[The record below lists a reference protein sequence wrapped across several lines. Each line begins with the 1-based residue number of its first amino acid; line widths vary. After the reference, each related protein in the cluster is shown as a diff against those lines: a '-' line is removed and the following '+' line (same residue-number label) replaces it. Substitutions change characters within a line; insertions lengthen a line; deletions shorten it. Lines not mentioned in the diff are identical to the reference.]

1 MKKKIAVLAA
11 VLLALFASAM
21 AFNLQRGVTVGEYF
35 LPRHGEGLYQ
45 KNADYRVALSHDGD
59 GTHCDIR
66 FGAETL
72 SAVLTWNG
80 ERVRVEYDD
89 GTVVAG
95 VWFSAE
101 MGLTREDGFPLAW
114 GEDDVTIVVNG
125 EPERVSRI
133 TLAGALCR
141 MDQDAAERRGSAALP
156 LAGALLYAL
165 GAAALLWPEQ
175 TFFFA
180 SRWRYNVPEL
190 SEEGAAAQ
198 RLGGVAMMAVSAFVM
213 FAPLI
218 L

>member
-1 MKKKIAVLAA
+1 MKKKIALLAA
-11 VLLALFASAM
+11 VLLALFVSAM
-21 AFNLQRGVTVGEYF
+21 AFNLQRGVTVGETF
-35 LPRHGEGLYQ
+35 LPKRSDALYQ
-45 KNADYRVALSHDGD
+45 KNADYRVSLSHDGD
-59 GTHCDIR
+59 KTLCDIR

-72 SAVLTWNG
+72 SAALTWNG
-80 ERVRVEYDD
+80 ERVRIEYDD

-95 VWFSAE
+95 VWYPAE
-101 MGLTREDGFPLAW
+101 KWVMDEEGMPVIWSDG
-114 GEDDVTIVVNG
+114 VTVIVNG
-125 EPERVSRI
+125 ETVSIGRGA
-133 TLAGALCR
+133 LANALCR
-141 MDQDAAERRGSAALP
+141 MDTNAAEPRGSAALP

-180 SRWRYNVPEL
+180 NRWRYNVPEL

>member
-1 MKKKIAVLAA
+1 MKKKIALLAA
-11 VLLALFASAM
+11 VLLALFVSAM
-21 AFNLQRGVTVGEYF
+21 AFNLQRGVTVGETF
-35 LPRHGEGLYQ
+35 LLKRSDALYQ
-45 KNADYRVALSHDGD
+45 KNADYRVSLSHDGD
-59 GTHCDIR
+59 KTLCDIR

-72 SAVLTWNG
+72 SAALTWNG
-80 ERVRVEYDD
+80 ERVRIEYDD

-95 VWFSAE
+95 VWYPAE
-101 MGLTREDGFPLAW
+101 KWVMDEEGMPVIWSDGAT
-114 GEDDVTIVVNG
+114 VIVNG
-125 EPERVSRI
+125 ETVSIGRGA
-133 TLAGALCR
+133 LANALCR
-141 MDQDAAERRGSAALP
+141 MDTNAAEPRGSAALP

-180 SRWRYNVPEL
+180 NRWRYNVPEL

-198 RLGGVAMMAVSAFVM
+198 RLGGAAMMAVSAFVM

>member
-1 MKKKIAVLAA
+1 MKKIALLAA
-11 VLLALFASAM
+11 VLLALFVSAM
-21 AFNLQRGVTVGEYF
+21 AFNLQRGVTVGETF
-35 LPRHGEGLYQ
+35 LPKRSDALYQ
-45 KNADYRVALSHDGD
+45 KNADYRVSLSHDGD
-59 GTHCDIR
+59 KTLCDIR

-72 SAVLTWNG
+72 SAALTWNG
-80 ERVRVEYDD
+80 ERVRIEYDD

-95 VWFSAE
+95 VWYPAE
-101 MGLTREDGFPLAW
+101 KWVMDEEGMPVIWSDGAT
-114 GEDDVTIVVNG
+114 VIVNG
-125 EPERVSRI
+125 ETVSIGRGA
-133 TLAGALCR
+133 LANALCR
-141 MDQDAAERRGSAALP
+141 MDTNAAEPRGSAALP

-180 SRWRYNVPEL
+180 NRWRYNVPEL

-198 RLGGVAMMAVSAFVM
+198 RLGGAAMMAVSAFVM

>member
-1 MKKKIAVLAA
+1 MKKKIALLAA
-11 VLLALFASAM
+11 VLLALFVSAM
-21 AFNLQRGVTVGEYF
+21 AFNLQRGVTVGETF
-35 LPRHGEGLYQ
+35 LPKRSDALYQ
-45 KNADYRVALSHDGD
+45 KNADYRVSLSHDGD
-59 GTHCDIR
+59 KTLCDIR

-72 SAVLTWNG
+72 SAALTWNG
-80 ERVRVEYDD
+80 ERVRIEYDD

-95 VWFSAE
+95 VWYPAE
-101 MGLTREDGFPLAW
+101 KWVMDEEGMPVIWSDG
-114 GEDDVTIVVNG
+114 VTVIVNG
-125 EPERVSRI
+125 ETVSIGRGA
-133 TLAGALCR
+133 LANALCR
-141 MDQDAAERRGSAALP
+141 MDTNAAEPRGSAALP
-156 LAGALLYAL
+156 RVGALLYAL

-180 SRWRYNVPEL
+180 NRWRYNVPEL

>member
-1 MKKKIAVLAA
+1 MKKKIALLAA
-11 VLLALFASAM
+11 VLLALFVSAM
-21 AFNLQRGVTVGEYF
+21 AFNLQRGVTVGETF
-35 LPRHGEGLYQ
+35 LPKRSDALYQ
-45 KNADYRVALSHDGD
+45 KNADYRVSLSHDGD
-59 GTHCDIR
+59 KTLCDIR

-72 SAVLTWNG
+72 SAALTWNG
-80 ERVRVEYDD
+80 ERVRIEYDD

-95 VWFSAE
+95 VWYPAE
-101 MGLTREDGFPLAW
+101 KWVMDEEGMPVIWSDGAT
-114 GEDDVTIVVNG
+114 VIVNG
-125 EPERVSRI
+125 ETVSIGRGA
-133 TLAGALCR
+133 LANALCR
-141 MDQDAAERRGSAALP
+141 MDTNAAEPRGSAALP

-180 SRWRYNVPEL
+180 NRWRYNVPEL

-198 RLGGVAMMAVSAFVM
+198 RLGGAAMMAVSAFVM

>member
-1 MKKKIAVLAA
+1 MKKKIALLAA
-11 VLLALFASAM
+11 VLLALFVSAM
-21 AFNLQRGVTVGEYF
+21 AFNLQRGITVGETF
-35 LPRHGEGLYQ
+35 LPKRSDALYQ
-45 KNADYRVALSHDGD
+45 KNADYRVSLSHDGD
-59 GTHCDIR
+59 KTLCDIR

-72 SAVLTWNG
+72 SAALTWNG
-80 ERVRVEYDD
+80 ERVRIEYDD

-95 VWFSAE
+95 VWYPAE
-101 MGLTREDGFPLAW
+101 KWVMDEEGMPVIWSDGAT
-114 GEDDVTIVVNG
+114 VIVNG
-125 EPERVSRI
+125 ETVSIGRGA
-133 TLAGALCR
+133 LANALCR
-141 MDQDAAERRGSAALP
+141 MDTNAAEPRGSAALP

-180 SRWRYNVPEL
+180 NRWRYNVPEL

>member
-1 MKKKIAVLAA
+1 MKKKIALLAA
-11 VLLALFASAM
+11 VLLALFVSAM
-21 AFNLQRGVTVGEYF
+21 AFNLQRGVTVGETF
-35 LPRHGEGLYQ
+35 LPKRSDALYQ
-45 KNADYRVALSHDGD
+45 KNADYRVSLSHDGD
-59 GTHCDIR
+59 KTLCDIR

-72 SAVLTWNG
+72 SAALTWNG
-80 ERVRVEYDD
+80 ERVRIEYDD

-95 VWFSAE
+95 VWYPAE
-101 MGLTREDGFPLAW
+101 KWVMDEEGMPVIWSDGAT
-114 GEDDVTIVVNG
+114 VIVNG
-125 EPERVSRI
+125 ETVSIGRGA
-133 TLAGALCR
+133 LANALCR
-141 MDQDAAERRGSAALP
+141 METNAAEPRGSAALP

-180 SRWRYNVPEL
+180 NRWRYHVPEL

-198 RLGGVAMMAVSAFVM
+198 RLGGAAMMAVSAFVM

>member
-1 MKKKIAVLAA
+1 MKKKIALLAA
-11 VLLALFASAM
+11 VLLALFVSAM
-21 AFNLQRGVTVGEYF
+21 AFNLQRGVTVGETF
-35 LPRHGEGLYQ
+35 LPKRSDALYQ
-45 KNADYRVALSHDGD
+45 KNADYRVSLSHDGD
-59 GTHCDIR
+59 KTLCDIR

-72 SAVLTWNG
+72 SAALSWNG
-80 ERVRVEYDD
+80 ERVRIEYDD

-95 VWFSAE
+95 VWYPAE
-101 MGLTREDGFPLAW
+101 KWVMDEEGMPVIWSDGAT
-114 GEDDVTIVVNG
+114 VIVNG
-125 EPERVSRI
+125 ETVSIGRGA
-133 TLAGALCR
+133 LANALCR
-141 MDQDAAERRGSAALP
+141 MDTNAAEPRGSAALP

-180 SRWRYNVPEL
+180 NRWRYNVPEL

-198 RLGGVAMMAVSAFVM
+198 RLGGAAMMAVSAFVM

>member
-1 MKKKIAVLAA
+1 MKKKIALLAA
-11 VLLALFASAM
+11 VLLALFVSAM
-21 AFNLQRGVTVGEYF
+21 AFNLQRGVTVGETF
-35 LPRHGEGLYQ
+35 LPKRSDALYQ
-45 KNADYRVALSHDGD
+45 KNADYRVSLSHDGD
-59 GTHCDIR
+59 KTLCDIR

-72 SAVLTWNG
+72 SAALTWNG
-80 ERVRVEYDD
+80 ERVRIEYDD

-95 VWFSAE
+95 VWYPAE
-101 MGLTREDGFPLAW
+101 KWVMDEEGMPVIWSDGAT
-114 GEDDVTIVVNG
+114 VIVNG
-125 EPERVSRI
+125 ETVSIGRGA
-133 TLAGALCR
+133 LANALCR
-141 MDQDAAERRGSAALP
+141 MDTNAAEPRGSAALP
-156 LAGALLYAL
+156 LVGALLYAL

-180 SRWRYNVPEL
+180 NRWRYNVPEL

>member
-1 MKKKIAVLAA
+1 MKKKIALLAA
-11 VLLALFASAM
+11 VLLALFVSAM
-21 AFNLQRGVTVGEYF
+21 AFNLQRGVTVGETF
-35 LPRHGEGLYQ
+35 LPKRSDALYQ
-45 KNADYRVALSHDGD
+45 KNADYRVSLSHDGD
-59 GTHCDIR
+59 KTLCDIR

-72 SAVLTWNG
+72 SAALTWNG
-80 ERVRVEYDD
+80 ERVRIEYDD

-95 VWFSAE
+95 VWYPAE
-101 MGLTREDGFPLAW
+101 KWVMDEEGMPVIWSDGAT
-114 GEDDVTIVVNG
+114 VIVNG
-125 EPERVSRI
+125 ETVSIGRGA
-133 TLAGALCR
+133 LANALCR
-141 MDQDAAERRGSAALP
+141 MDTNAAEPRGSAALP

-180 SRWRYNVPEL
+180 NRWRYNVPEL

>member
-1 MKKKIAVLAA
+1 MKKKIALLAA
-11 VLLALFASAM
+11 VLLALFVSAM
-21 AFNLQRGVTVGEYF
+21 AFDLQRGVTVGETF
-35 LPRHGEGLYQ
+35 LPKRSDALYQ
-45 KNADYRVALSHDGD
+45 KNADYRVSLSHDGD
-59 GTHCDIR
+59 KTLCDIR

-72 SAVLTWNG
+72 SAALTWNG
-80 ERVRVEYDD
+80 ERVRIEYDD

-95 VWFSAE
+95 VWYPAE
-101 MGLTREDGFPLAW
+101 KWVMDEEGMPVIWSDGAT
-114 GEDDVTIVVNG
+114 VIVNG
-125 EPERVSRI
+125 ETVSIGRGA
-133 TLAGALCR
+133 LANALCR
-141 MDQDAAERRGSAALP
+141 MDTNAAEPRGSAALP

-180 SRWRYNVPEL
+180 NRWRYNVPEL

-198 RLGGVAMMAVSAFVM
+198 RLGGAAMMAVSAFVM

>member
-1 MKKKIAVLAA
+1 MKKKIALLAA
-11 VLLALFASAM
+11 VLLALFVSAM
-21 AFNLQRGVTVGEYF
+21 AFNLQRGVTVGETF
-35 LPRHGEGLYQ
+35 LPKRSDALYQ
-45 KNADYRVALSHDGD
+45 KNADYRVSLSHDGD
-59 GTHCDIR
+59 KTLCDIR

-72 SAVLTWNG
+72 SAALIWNG
-80 ERVRVEYDD
+80 ERVRIEYDD

-95 VWFSAE
+95 VWYPAE
-101 MGLTREDGFPLAW
+101 KWVMDEEGMPVIWSDGAT
-114 GEDDVTIVVNG
+114 VIVNG
-125 EPERVSRI
+125 ETVSIGRGA
-133 TLAGALCR
+133 LANALCR
-141 MDQDAAERRGSAALP
+141 MDTNAAEPRGSAALP
-156 LAGALLYAL
+156 LTGALLYAL

-180 SRWRYNVPEL
+180 NRWRYNVPEL

>member
-1 MKKKIAVLAA
+1 MKKKIALLAA
-11 VLLALFASAM
+11 VLLALFVSAM
-21 AFNLQRGVTVGEYF
+21 AFNLQRGVTVGETF
-35 LPRHGEGLYQ
+35 LPKRSDALYQ
-45 KNADYRVALSHDGD
+45 KNADYRVSLSHDGD
-59 GTHCDIR
+59 KTLCDIR

-72 SAVLTWNG
+72 SAALSWNG
-80 ERVRVEYDD
+80 ERVRIEYDD

-95 VWFSAE
+95 VWYPAE
-101 MGLTREDGFPLAW
+101 KWVMDEEGMPVIWSDGAT
-114 GEDDVTIVVNG
+114 VIVNG
-125 EPERVSRI
+125 ETVSIGRGA
-133 TLAGALCR
+133 LANALCR
-141 MDQDAAERRGSAALP
+141 MDTNAAEPRGSAALP

-180 SRWRYNVPEL
+180 NRWRYNVPEL

-198 RLGGVAMMAVSAFVM
+198 RLGGVAMMAVSVFVM

>member
-1 MKKKIAVLAA
+1 MKKKIALLAA
-11 VLLALFASAM
+11 VLLALFVSSM
-21 AFNLQRGVTVGEYF
+21 AFNLQRGVTVGETF
-35 LPRHGEGLYQ
+35 LPRRSGALYQ
-45 KNADYRVALSHDGD
+45 KNAGYRVALSHDGD
-59 GTHCDIR
+59 KTLCDIR
-66 FGAETL
+66 FGVETF
-72 SAVLTWNG
+72 SAALTWNG
-80 ERVRVEYDD
+80 ERVRIEYDD
-89 GTVVAG
+89 GTVIAG
-95 VWFSAE
+95 VWRSAE

-114 GEDDVTIVVNG
+114 GDGVTISVNG
-125 EPERVSRI
+125 EPERISRS

-141 MDQDAAERRGSAALP
+141 MDKDAAEPRGSAALP
-156 LAGALLYAL
+156 LGGALLYAL

-198 RLGGVAMMAVSAFVM
+198 RLGGAAMMAAAAFVM

>member
-1 MKKKIAVLAA
+1 MKKKIALLAA
-11 VLLALFASAM
+11 VLLALFVSAM
-21 AFNLQRGVTVGEYF
+21 AFNLQRGVTVGETF
-35 LPRHGEGLYQ
+35 LPKRSDALYQ
-45 KNADYRVALSHDGD
+45 KNADYRVSLSHDGD
-59 GTHCDIR
+59 KTLCDIR

-72 SAVLTWNG
+72 SAALIWNG
-80 ERVRVEYDD
+80 ERVRIEYDD

-95 VWFSAE
+95 VWYPAE
-101 MGLTREDGFPLAW
+101 KWVMDEEGMPVIWSDGAT
-114 GEDDVTIVVNG
+114 VIVNG
-125 EPERVSRI
+125 ETVSIGRGA
-133 TLAGALCR
+133 LANALCR
-141 MDQDAAERRGSAALP
+141 MDTNAAEPRGSAAL
-156 LAGALLYAL
+156 LLVGALLYAL

-180 SRWRYNVPEL
+180 NRWRYNVPEL

>member
-1 MKKKIAVLAA
+1 MKKKIALLAA
-11 VLLALFASAM
+11 VLLALFVSAM
-21 AFNLQRGVTVGEYF
+21 AFNLQRGVTVGETF
-35 LPRHGEGLYQ
+35 LPKRSDALYQ
-45 KNADYRVALSHDGD
+45 KNADYRVSLSHDGD
-59 GTHCDIR
+59 KTLCDIR

-72 SAVLTWNG
+72 SAALTWNG
-80 ERVRVEYDD
+80 ERVRIEYDD

-95 VWFSAE
+95 VWYPAE
-101 MGLTREDGFPLAW
+101 KWVMDEEGMPVIWSDGAT
-114 GEDDVTIVVNG
+114 VTVNG
-125 EPERVSRI
+125 ETVSIGRGA
-133 TLAGALCR
+133 LANALCR
-141 MDQDAAERRGSAALP
+141 MDTNAAEPRGSAALP

-180 SRWRYNVPEL
+180 NRWRYNVPEL

>member
-1 MKKKIAVLAA
+1 MKKKIALLAA
-11 VLLALFASAM
+11 VLLALFVSAM
-21 AFNLQRGVTVGEYF
+21 AFNLQRGVTVGETF
-35 LPRHGEGLYQ
+35 LPKRSDALYQ
-45 KNADYRVALSHDGD
+45 KNADYRVSLSHDGD
-59 GTHCDIR
+59 KTLCDIR

-72 SAVLTWNG
+72 SAALTWNG
-80 ERVRVEYDD
+80 ERVRIEYDD

-95 VWFSAE
+95 VWYPAE
-101 MGLTREDGFPLAW
+101 KWVMDEEDMPVIWSDG
-114 GEDDVTIVVNG
+114 VTVIVNG
-125 EPERVSRI
+125 ETVSIGRGA
-133 TLAGALCR
+133 LANALCR
-141 MDQDAAERRGSAALP
+141 MDTNAAEPRGSAALP

-180 SRWRYNVPEL
+180 NRWRYNVPEL

-198 RLGGVAMMAVSAFVM
+198 RLGGAAMMAVSAFVM

>member
-1 MKKKIAVLAA
+1 MKKKIALLAA
-11 VLLALFASAM
+11 VLLALFVSAM
-21 AFNLQRGVTVGEYF
+21 AFNLQRGVTVGETF
-35 LPRHGEGLYQ
+35 LPKRSDALYQ
-45 KNADYRVALSHDGD
+45 KNADYRVSLSHDGD
-59 GTHCDIR
+59 KTLCDIR

-72 SAVLTWNG
+72 SAALSWNG
-80 ERVRVEYDD
+80 ERVRIEYDD

-95 VWFSAE
+95 VWYPAE
-101 MGLTREDGFPLAW
+101 KWVMDEEGMPVIWSDGAT
-114 GEDDVTIVVNG
+114 VIVNG
-125 EPERVSRI
+125 ETVSIGRGA
-133 TLAGALCR
+133 LANALCR
-141 MDQDAAERRGSAALP
+141 MDTNAAEPRGSAALP
-156 LAGALLYAL
+156 LTGALLYAL

-180 SRWRYNVPEL
+180 NRWRYNVPEL

>member
-1 MKKKIAVLAA
+1 MKKKIALLAA
-11 VLLALFASAM
+11 VLLALFVSAM
-21 AFNLQRGVTVGEYF
+21 AFNLQRGVTVGETF
-35 LPRHGEGLYQ
+35 LPKRSDALYQ
-45 KNADYRVALSHDGD
+45 KNADYRVSLSHDGD
-59 GTHCDIR
+59 KTLCDIR

-72 SAVLTWNG
+72 SAALTWNG
-80 ERVRVEYDD
+80 ERVRIEYDD

-95 VWFSAE
+95 VWYPAE
-101 MGLTREDGFPLAW
+101 KWVMDEEGMPVIWSDGAT
-114 GEDDVTIVVNG
+114 VIVNG
-125 EPERVSRI
+125 ETVSIGRGA
-133 TLAGALCR
+133 LANALCR
-141 MDQDAAERRGSAALP
+141 MDTNAAEPRGSAALP
-156 LAGALLYAL
+156 LTGALLYAL

-180 SRWRYNVPEL
+180 NRWRYNVPEL